1 VIEVRQA
8 RTTQTL
14 SGIGEIVRS
23 PSLVVGVVA
32 GDMVGIEALKALFI
46 ALDDSAGMAFVVL
59 QFGPRIAPTV
69 PELLSRYT
77 DLPTTSLR
85 AGERPEP
92 DHVYV
97 APTDS
102 LVEIERGAFLLRREK
117 ENRRPEPHLAIDALF
132 RSLASSFGARAACIV
147 LAGSGEGGA
156 HGLRSIAAVGGMT
169 IVQDQPAGAIA
180 RTQSRAAAQHVLSP
194 FGMPEK
200 LLAHC
205 GVTAPAPP
213 VVASIDRAHA
223 TQQLQVERTV
233 SRRLI
238 AVHKKL
244 HGRVQQLHGTLRRLQ
259 QRNDILGRELAGM
272 SARLSAAP
280 LAVITLDAELR
291 VCSFTPGALHVY
303 ALDPSD
309 LGRALGSIPH
319 HANEMPPLPAVTSLR
334 TGTAPIEPIEPIED
348 DVITRDRWYL
358 RRTLP
363 LLTPAGKLSGVL
375 VAFLD
380 VTELK
385 ASEEK
390 ADPEQAELR
399 SLLDSLPAV
408 ISYVDDA
415 IERAER
421 CAR

>member
-8 RTTQTL
+8 RSTSTL
-14 SGIGEIVRS
+14 PGIGEIS
-23 PSLVVGVVA
+23 LAPSLVVGIVA
-32 GDMVGIEALKALFI
+32 GDLIGIEALKALFI

-59 QFGPRIAPTV
+59 QLGPRIAPTV
-69 PELLSRYT
+69 SELLARYT
-77 DLPTTSLR
+77 DIPTTALR

-92 DHVYV
+92 DHVYI
-97 APTDS
+97 APVDG
-102 LVEIERGAFLLRREK
+102 LVEIERGAFIVRRD
-117 ENRRPEPHLAIDALF
+117 NRRPEPHLAIDALF

-147 LAGSGEGGA
+147 LAGSGDGGT
-156 HGLRSIAAVGGMT
+156 HGLESIAAVGGMT
-169 IVQDQPAGAIA
+169 IVQDQPGGEAA
-180 RTQSRAAAQHVLSP
+180 RGRSRAAAQHVLSP

-205 GVTAPAPP
+205 GVPSEAPP
-213 VVASIDRAHA
+213 VIASIDSAHA
-223 TQQLQVERTV
+223 AEQLRVERTV

-238 AVHKKL
+238 SVHKKL
-244 HGRVQQLHGTLRRLQ
+244 HARVQNLHGTLRRLQ
-259 QRNDILGRELAGM
+259 QHNDMLMGELAGV

-280 LAVITLDAELR
+280 LAVIALDPALR
-291 VCSFTPGALHVY
+291 VCSFTPGAQRVY
-303 ALDPSD
+303 ALSPAD
-309 LGRALGSIPH
+309 LGKPLALVPH
-319 HANEMPPLPAVTSLR
+319 HANEMPPLPELGSLQAGR
-334 TGTAPIEPIEPIED
+334 IPAED

-363 LLTPAGKLSGVL
+363 LLSPAGELSGVM